1 METAVSLG
9 SGLPAFSELIISW
22 QELCQEPG
30 LEPMSEHPAWVRKLR
45 KKWEPGL
52 VPVPEGH
59 GEHQVS
65 ILASVRAKDKSP
77 DKGVQGLPALC
88 EAS

>member
-1 METAVSLG
+1 
-9 SGLPAFSELIISW
+9 
-22 QELCQEPG
+22 
-30 LEPMSEHPAWVRKLR
+30 MSAHPAWVRKVR
-45 KKWEPGL
+45 KELEPGL

-77 DKGVQGLPALC
+77 DVGVQGLPVLC